1 MEGVSTEQMKVK
13 ILAKHIFLQGLM
25 VDDTTTILNDKVI
38 HRVSLVKSLYLLAS
52 PTEQGSLYA
61 MLH

>member
-1 MEGVSTEQMKVK
+1 MKVK
-13 ILAKHIFLQGLM
+13 ILAKHLFLQGLM